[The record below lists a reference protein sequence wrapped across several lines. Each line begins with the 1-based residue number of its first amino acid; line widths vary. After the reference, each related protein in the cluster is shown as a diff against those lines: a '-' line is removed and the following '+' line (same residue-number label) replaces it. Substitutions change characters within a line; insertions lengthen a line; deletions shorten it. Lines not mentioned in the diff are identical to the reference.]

1 MEEHE
6 ESKMSERDRA
16 LAELFA
22 QHAAARVIDALKNP
36 RTADEVID
44 TWSDRVQKAVGR
56 WAIRAVFYIF
66 GAAVLISMLKTG
78 AIERLSDWF
87 SIPRK

>member
-6 ESKMSERDRA
+6 ETKMSERDRA

-22 QHAAARVIDALKNP
+22 QHAAARVLDALKNP
-36 RTADEVID
+36 KVADEVID

-56 WAIRAVFYIF
+56 WAIRAVFYIL
-66 GAAVLISMLKTG
+66 GAAILISMLKTG

>member
-1 MEEHE
+1 
-6 ESKMSERDRA
+6 MSERDRA